1 MMSVHMP
8 RDLIGPAFMEDVV
21 ADIRRSYTGDLRLAH
36 DGMRIDL

>member
-8 RDLIGPAFMEDVV
+8 RDMIGPQAMEDVITN
-21 ADIRRSYTGDLRLAH
+21 IRQSYKGELRIAH